1 MERVA
6 RGEEFPN
13 RHRFSIISARLV
25 GHQRVPRAIKPQHIF
40 ILICS
45 YDDRSVI
52 SAPSKYGYKPPGLPP
67 LSTIEAESISDRDE
81 DILSDAEEL
90 DDVQIQ
96 QVETSDSMNV
106 CSVEVDI
113 DEYNDIRNT
122 VIDWNHDA
130 LDPTNAHEC
139 SSHEESSTPLCV
151 RTGGD
156 VSPQMCLDSLPEIS
170 LEETV
175 HGLIQPEETGPTGID
190 PFIPDKLEILC
201 EDDIV
206 GHQAAI
212 VYHDS
217 LKQLATHLI
226 LPVNTCRAKDPS
238 TQVECKAC
246 QPFEL
251 KIKSWGTAA
260 IMEWVCPNGHTVWKW
275 SSQPLM
281 KCEMQIGDFM
291 LAANILLSGN
301 NYRKVAL
308 LLRNMNMGMV
318 DQNLFSQI
326 QDSYCVETI
335 KAFWEEKRRD
345 NIDKLC
351 DKNSVVLG
359 DCRLSSPGQG
369 ATYCTCT
376 AMDND
381 SKEILSIVNMDN
393 VRTQQNSTIM
403 EKEAFIQTI
412 DKLKQ
417 EIKIQEVCTAAHRQI
432 SALFSN
438 GKYKESGISHS
449 WDIWSGVENLGK
461 LLQTASQSRGCYPIL
476 HWIKD
481 ICNHFWY
488 CCKEADNYEEFMS
501 LWIGILHHVT
511 DEHEWATGA
520 CHHGPLPR
528 NQHSIWIEEDS
539 VAHAALISVIM
550 NQTWL
555 RDVEKF
561 LPFRST
567 ADLESFHNHVLM
579 YVPEMFSFSPSV
591 YEARVL
597 LAGLD
602 YNHHVRRP
610 AIKNRDG
617 TLVYR
622 KVWNRKS
629 KRWRL
634 YTIKVPKD
642 YSYIPDLQSAILRR
656 WLTDEKG
663 MQRKRGTHSS
673 HLGASC

>member
-1 MERVA
+1 MAESQTIKFPIPALPETAYTAKKGKRRKTLAEKEERRKETDKA
-6 RGEEFPN
+6 RFKSRIYIGMAFPRWRELREEKNFQTDTDL
-13 RHRFSIISARLV
+13 ALY
-25 GHQRVPRAIKPQHIF
+25 
-40 ILICS
+40 LLDC

-238 TQVECKAC
+238 TQV
-246 QPFEL
+246 
-251 KIKSWGTAA
+251 
-260 IMEWVCPNGHTVWKW
+260 CPNGHTVWKW

-417 EIKIQEVCTAAHRQI
+417 EIKIQE
-432 SALFSN
+432 
-438 GKYKESGISHS
+438 
-449 WDIWSGVENLGK
+449 
-461 LLQTASQSRGCYPIL
+461 
-476 HWIKD
+476 
-481 ICNHFWY
+481 
-488 CCKEADNYEEFMS
+488 S

-561 LPFRST
+561 LPFR
-567 ADLESFHNHVLM
+567 
-579 YVPEMFSFSPSV
+579 
-591 YEARVL
+591 
-597 LAGLD
+597 
-602 YNHHVRRP
+602 
-610 AIKNRDG
+610 
-617 TLVYR
+617 YR